1 MAFSSVPDVGDW
13 SSLRPASHASG
24 DWPVADGADDRGI
37 SPVAC
42 CLRIWSYA
50 ACVCVLSLTALH
62 ISRRGNVKVIERWD
76 GALTQAPGPGTVTA
90 FRFP

>member
-24 DWPVADGADDRGI
+24 DWPVADGAYDQGI

-42 CLRIWSYA
+42 CLRMLSYA
-50 ACVCVLSLTALH
+50 ACVRVLSRTALH
-62 ISRRGNVKVIERWD
+62 ISRRGKVKVIDRRD
-76 GALTQAPGPGTVTA
+76 GAVTQAPGPGTVTA